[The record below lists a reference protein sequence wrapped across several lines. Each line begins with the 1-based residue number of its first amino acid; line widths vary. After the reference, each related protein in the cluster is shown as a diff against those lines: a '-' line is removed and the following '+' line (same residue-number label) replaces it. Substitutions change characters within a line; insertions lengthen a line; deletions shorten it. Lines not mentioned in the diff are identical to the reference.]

1 MKQLDTKLFLFSIFL
16 MIPIT
21 LFFEGL
27 FSGNYLNQVLLFS
40 LPILWP
46 GLAHGSLDLDI
57 AKHKGIINN
66 NFEMLLFLLIY
77 ILVPIIFFFSWI
89 NYPHVLF
96 IIFLALSILHFGIS
110 DCIEKSKFSF
120 IEVLIRG
127 IFVISLPFKFH
138 LEESIEIFSFF
149 FVDSFF
155 LIEVSKYF
163 NYLYFFLILLI
174 FVWLLKSWL
183 MYQNKSQVYLVLS
196 EFILLF
202 FCFWFFEPL
211 LSFFM
216 YFCFLHSTR
225 HLLDEKNNLDLK
237 FGELFFKT
245 LPMTVI
251 TILFFTLIYY
261 FMKNDINLLQINYIV
276 VGLSSLTVSHIL
288 LVNFLK
294 N

>member
-1 MKQLDTKLFLFSIFL
+1 MKQLDTKLFLFSIFV
-16 MIPIT
+16 MIPVS
-21 LFFEGL
+21 FYFDEL

-57 AKHKGIINN
+57 ARHKGIINS
-66 NFEMLLFLLIY
+66 NFETLLFLLIY
-77 ILVPIIFFFSWI
+77 ILIPVIFFFSWI
-89 NYPHVLF
+89 NYPHLLF
-96 IIFLALSILHFGIS
+96 IIFLFLSILHFGIS
-110 DCIEKSKFSF
+110 DCIEKSKFAY

-138 LEESIEIFSFF
+138 LEETIEIFSFF

-163 NYLYFFLILLI
+163 NYLYFFLVILI
-174 FVWLLKSWL
+174 IIWMLKSWL
-183 MYQNKSQVYLVLS
+183 VQNKSQFYLVLS

-211 LSFFM
+211 LSFFI

-225 HLLDEKNNLDLK
+225 HLLDEKFNLNLQ

-245 LPMTVI
+245 LPMTLV
-251 TILFFTLIYY
+251 TVLFFTLIYNY
-261 FMKNDINLLQINYIV
+261 LKNDINLLQINYIV

>member
-1 MKQLDTKLFLFSIFL
+1 
-16 MIPIT
+16 
-21 LFFEGL
+21 
-27 FSGNYLNQVLLFS
+27 
-40 LPILWP
+40 
-46 GLAHGSLDLDI
+46 
-57 AKHKGIINN
+57 
-66 NFEMLLFLLIY
+66 MLLFLLIY

-149 FVDSFF
+149 VDSFF

-163 NYLYFFLILLI
+163 NYLYFSLILLI

-202 FCFWFFEPL
+202 FFFGFL
-211 LSFFM
+211 NLFYLFLCIFVFFI
-216 YFCFLHSTR
+216 
-225 HLLDEKNNLDLK
+225 LLD
-237 FGELFFKT
+237 
-245 LPMTVI
+245 I
-251 TILFFTLIYY
+251 C
-261 FMKNDINLLQINYIV
+261 
-276 VGLSSLTVSHIL
+276 
-288 LVNFLK
+288 
-294 N
+294 